1 MIDESFGYEA
11 SLRRFLKIF
20 VLVFV
25 TYWLASLCVKA
36 AYLSGMQSYQAIERR
51 LGVEYADQYVAQI
64 QDSLEVGH

>member
-25 TYWLASLCVKA
+25 TYWFASLCVKV
-36 AYLSGMQSYQAIERR
+36 AYLSGMQSYQTLERR
-51 LGVEYADQYVAQI
+51 FGAEYANQYVEQI
-64 QDSLEVGH
+64 QGSLEVDH